1 MIMMRVILRA
11 NHFRRASIPP
21 GYTRAMTAHAT
32 NPADVSPHLAP
43 TPVTL
48 PRVHWGPTD
57 VPRRAL
63 LVHGLGSSGTTM
75 WELGE
80 GLGAAGW
87 SATAVDL
94 RGHGTAPR
102 TSTYRIADFA
112 ADLAATRSHDDTWD
126 AVIAHSI
133 GAAAAVVAAAGAP
146 DWTRRLVLLDPALR
160 ADEQLR
166 STILDS
172 QRAAHHG
179 ATVAQVAADYPHWHP
194 QTVQL
199 RVSAARSASLFA
211 LERAVLDNPD
221 WDVATDS
228 THVTAPTL
236 IIAGD
241 PAQGGMFAGPH
252 GDEFLAANRHFHSVM
267 ISAGHSVH
275 RDAADLVLDHV
286 LDFIDGRARG
296 HS

>member
-1 MIMMRVILRA
+1 
-11 NHFRRASIPP
+11 
-21 GYTRAMTAHAT
+21 MTAHVT
-32 NPADVSPHLAP
+32 SPDGSHPALAP

-102 TSTYRIADFA
+102 TSSYRIIDFA
-112 ADLAATRSHDDTWD
+112 ADLIATTSSDGVWD

-133 GAAAAVVAAAGAP
+133 GAAAAVVAAANAP

-160 ADEQLR
+160 ADDQLR
-166 STILDS
+166 ATILEN
-172 QRAAHHG
+172 QRAAHLG
-179 ATVAQVAADYPHWHP
+179 ATVAQVAADNPHWHP
-194 QTVQL
+194 QTVEL
-199 RVSAARSASLFA
+199 RVSAARASSLFA

-221 WDVATDS
+221 WNVATDS

-236 IIAGD
+236 IIAGE
-241 PAQGGMFAGPH
+241 PARGGMFAGAH
-252 GDEFLAANRHFHSVM
+252 GDEFLAANRHFHSVV
-267 ISAGHSVH
+267 IDAGHSVH
-275 RDAADLVLDHV
+275 RDAPEAVLEHV
-286 LDFIDGRARG
+286 LGFIDGRTRG
-296 HS
+296 NV